1 MVKKTYITP
10 LIVVDTIELEE
21 SISAGSAELSG
32 GNGSNI
38 YQPIIDDNDNWS
50 SGTGDSVNVDF

>member
-21 SISAGSAELSG
+21 SISAGRLLSLVKHLA
-32 GNGSNI
+32 S
-38 YQPIIDDNDNWS
+38 QPLKLRASKVLMLWRLAMMRILI
-50 SGTGDSVNVDF
+50 